1 MFFTPRRLSAFVAL
15 SAESNAK
22 CFVKALPFIS
32 LVGLWEPGAGD
43 GWGVKETR
51 ESGQSPAE
59 SATSDL
65 ILYYSSFHLIFHYPY
80 ITLYKPRIVIASI
93 LFSIISPIVASISSS
108 IIPVLFLSVRL
119 SSLPRTARYWDTRVP

>member
-1 MFFTPRRLSAFVAL
+1 MLCQSFAFHFA
-15 SAESNAK
+15 SR
-22 CFVKALPFIS
+22 
-32 LVGLWEPGAGD
+32 AGD
-43 GWGVKETR
+43 GWSVKETR

-80 ITLYKPRIVIASI
+80 IALYKPRIVIASI
-93 LFSIISPIVASISSS
+93 VFSIIGPIVASISSS

-119 SSLPRTARYWDTRVP
+119 SSLRRALELPVTGILGFYRGYTRSYVMDYIGVILRLY